1 MDEEARAEPRT
12 LSLYPLEPALRL
24 NPPATCV
31 SEAIV
36 NTYPDLRRAALWW
49 PSVQPVANSS
59 QPPPSLALA
68 GALAASPRLL
78 DAGRL
83 AGWTADLPPPYVSLL
98 ELEQFRPWSIP
109 ARDAVC
115 SSPSPPGWRACLEGE
130 LNPAIQRLIHG
141 RVVVIGEDMPGLDRH
156 DTVVGDM
163 PGYMLQANYLES
175 LLDDRLIR
183 PVPEAVDWISGFVV
197 YAAFEFIIRRY
208 HRRRVPGVLWA
219 LVLLSGTALT
229 VYLAVT
235 LFGYY
240 LNPATVSLLAAL
252 MGLMDLVLWPSEV
265 ANMRART

>member
-1 MDEEARAEPRT
+1 
-12 LSLYPLEPALRL
+12 
-24 NPPATCV
+24 
-31 SEAIV
+31 
-36 NTYPDLRRAALWW
+36 
-49 PSVQPVANSS
+49 
-59 QPPPSLALA
+59 
-68 GALAASPRLL
+68 
-78 DAGRL
+78 
-83 AGWTADLPPPYVSLL
+83 
-98 ELEQFRPWSIP
+98 
-109 ARDAVC
+109 
-115 SSPSPPGWRACLEGE
+115 
-130 LNPAIQRLIHG
+130 
-141 RVVVIGEDMPGLDRH
+141 MPGLDRH